1 MFYDDKKEVEEAI
14 QKNDRLK
21 FLKKRSS
28 TNRADPY
35 YLIKQKETE
44 ATQNMGVLNPNA
56 VKKNR
61 GINYRDSGEYGAVS
75 GGGELQVADRMSLN

>member
-1 MFYDDKKEVEEAI
+1 VFYDDKKEVEE
-14 QKNDRLK
+14 
-21 FLKKRSS
+21 
-28 TNRADPY
+28 ADPY